1 MPSSTA
7 RATARSRSA
16 GAPRTMMPPTSPQ
29 PKASAETLSPV
40 LPSIRY
46 SIEVSIWGQVLHS
59 CCAGPSP
66 HSIAGSRRR
75 KPELLRLRR
84 GPLELGLEAGQRAL
98 ELSGAHRAAVADE
111 GVLDDAHG
119 AGMLALVPVGPG
131 HLVPG
136 LRELVWAHLRAALV
150 DQPSAHRD
158 RLVEATGRR
167 QELAQVLDET
177 LRGIAHHAVGAVVGA
192 PAMVEVAL
200 VAESRELETVGVVA
214 DHPVQEA
221 DGRRHHL
228 RIIRVVEDALIGR
241 LEEMTL
247 AAAVVTARVTLPGG
261 EEFAQVIQ
269 AVGCLDAI
277 PPVGARRGRDEGGD
291 ELSLPR
297 LALCL
302 EPGPFRLDDALLSLP
317 EVVIAGPRH
326 RRDDEHGNHP
336 APEPAYAAALGIDD
350 AEKPT
355 RTQQQH
361 HEAGARGQIRP
372 ARQARI
378 PHPEAIVPGVG
389 PAVMRVQVADET
401 VVLPGLDAE
410 HVVLAVRGRAHGESG
425 RGLRRLPAQDV
436 SARPRLA
443 AGAGDEGVAILG
455 AGGDRL
461 PGEINRGGGTPGV
474 SRRVELRLFRTAGE
488 HALDRAGI
496 VSRTREMDEP
506 RQVHDEALR
515 TRGRDLEGELR
526 LVVTGE
532 AAGVGRILV
541 DADMHLIL
549 SRPQRLEHVCAGRA
563 GFPDPATDPA
573 VECVAIA
580 GEVRRSLGV
589 EDLVVE
595 AQLELDVRLS
605 ARGAREKRR
614 RGGHGQPPRTQGHPV
629 GYEPRPSPR
638 RNARTVSAF
647 A

>member
-261 EEFAQVIQ
+261 EEIAQVVHAIR
-269 AVGCLDAI
+269 CLDAI
-277 PPVGARRGRDEGGD
+277 PPVGPRRGRDEGGD
-291 ELSLPR
+291 ELALPR
-297 LALCL
+297 LPLSFKL
-302 EPGPFRLDDALLSLP
+302 GPFRLDDALLSLA
-317 EVVIAGPRH
+317 EVVIAGARH
-326 RRDDEHGNHP
+326 HSDDEHGNRP
-336 APEPAYAAALGIDD
+336 APKPAHAAAAPLGIDG

-355 RTQQQH
+355 RAQQQH

-372 ARQARI
+372 PGQARI
-378 PHPEAIVPGVG
+378 PHPEAIVPGVC
-389 PAVMRVQVADET
+389 PTIMRIEVADET
-401 VVLPGLDAE
+401 VVLPSLDAE
-410 HVVLAVRGRAHGESG
+410 HVVLAVRGRGHGESG
-425 RGLRRLPAQDV
+425 RGLRRLLAQDV
-436 SARPRLA
+436 STRPCLA
-443 AGAGDEGVAILG
+443 AGAGDEGVAIRG

-461 PGEINRGGGTPGV
+461 PGEINRG
-474 SRRVELRLFRTAGE
+474 
-488 HALDRAGI
+488 
-496 VSRTREMDEP
+496 
-506 RQVHDEALR
+506 
-515 TRGRDLEGELR
+515 
-526 LVVTGE
+526 
-532 AAGVGRILV
+532 
-541 DADMHLIL
+541 
-549 SRPQRLEHVCAGRA
+549 
-563 GFPDPATDPA
+563 
-573 VECVAIA
+573 
-580 GEVRRSLGV
+580 
-589 EDLVVE
+589 
-595 AQLELDVRLS
+595 
-605 ARGAREKRR
+605 
-614 RGGHGQPPRTQGHPV
+614 
-629 GYEPRPSPR
+629 
-638 RNARTVSAF
+638 
-647 A
+647 